1 MAWFLVALLLAL
13 WVGGLFLDVAGG
25 LIHVLL
31 VLAAVVVVANLFRGV
46 GRRAL

>member
-1 MAWFLVALLLAL
+1 MLWFLVALLLAL
-13 WVGGLFLDVAGG
+13 WLGGLMLNVAGG

-31 VLAAVVVVANLFRGV
+31 VLAVVVAVANLFRGV